1 MRGGGGG
8 SGGVEGGLKKK
19 KEKGR
24 AQQKKSDKP
33 RELYRDEQADGGGL
47 GTWRKSALQ
56 VKRGQTWFHIPESR
70 RSMLGE
76 TKRRHG
82 GRKKER
88 LGLLETNWV
97 I

>member
-1 MRGGGGG
+1 MAAAVVGRR
-8 SGGVEGGLKKK
+8 GGLKKK
-19 KEKGR
+19 RESSTKKER
-24 AQQKKSDKP
+24 QAL
-33 RELYRDEQADGGGL
+33 ELYMDEQADGGGL
-47 GTWRKSALQ
+47 GTRRKSALQ

-82 GRKKER
+82 GGKKER

>member
-1 MRGGGGG
+1 MRDGGG
-8 SGGVEGGLKKK
+8 SGGVEGGLKKRESSTK
-19 KEKGR
+19 KER
-24 AQQKKSDKP
+24 QAL
-33 RELYRDEQADGGGL
+33 ELYRDEQADGGGL

-82 GRKKER
+82 GGKKEM

>member
-1 MRGGGGG
+1 MAVVGWGW
-8 SGGVEGGLKKK
+8 GGLKKRESSTK
-19 KEKGR
+19 KER
-24 AQQKKSDKP
+24 QAP
-33 RELYRDEQADGGGL
+33 ELYRDEQADGGGL
-47 GTWRKSALQ
+47 GMWRKSALQ

-76 TKRRHG
+76 TKRRHSG
-82 GRKKER
+82 GKKER

>member
-1 MRGGGGG
+1 MRGGGGSG

-19 KEKGR
+19 GELNKKER
-24 AQQKKSDKP
+24 QAL
-33 RELYRDEQADGGGL
+33 ELYRDEQAEDGGL

-70 RSMLGE
+70 WNMLDE

-82 GRKKER
+82 GGKKER